1 MKKRILSLAAV
12 LVYAA
17 VSVFG
22 SSNVFAESNYTQRVA
37 LKTYQPAVGNLVYDD
52 DFNDVTITGTQHPFD
67 SNNPDCRTIT
77 SEYNVPTISKTDG
90 YNVNESSDDVAVS
103 LEKSAVVYL
112 PKTIKSNKLVVS
124 FDIYATEVKGLGYR
138 FVNKSRIDISNKK
151 MAFYFNTWSTGA
163 EFVFEGIKFKDFG
176 KAALEALLN
185 RWVNNTLVYER
196 VLNSDGTGYDVY
208 LRECYLDGVRYDTST
223 LAATTDIDWWT
234 DDPNT
239 NNFYIETI
247 NAGRYLDNVLVY
259 APAVNE
265 EEIQTTQVAV
275 PSYLPKVGTLVIDE
289 SFESSTVSGSTVTNN
304 YQYGFKDFAKGTTES
319 GVEYGLM
326 TSEDKTYGVFNQ
338 YEKPASKITGPVY
351 SDKFVVSFDVKASA
365 KQGFNIYFGGNTST
379 LALRLWFDT
388 YDDSHWKLHLY
399 DINDSWNDRFTESPY
414 IVLKDTFVKVSVVC
428 QKVNVDGVDKA
439 ILSEAYVDGTK
450 LSLVSNTNTKYL
462 TTNWFST
469 ASGSSPVAIGNFGV
483 AGYAL
488 DNVIA
493 YAPLKFEAKNAEIS
507 SDGSSAE
514 ITFSDTIGNIGSATV
529 IAVDALRNVVNS
541 QLSVAGNKLTATF
554 EQPVNV
560 NNKVYTLSVS
570 GVKNTGGEIAPDYTK
585 VYGTGVA
592 GFDLEKQ
599 EVYISNNLNVAI
611 NGELIIAAY
620 DGNQLLGISTAP
632 VNNVAVDTVATI
644 SNGSI
649 PVTTTTPT
657 LYKLLIWDSFDNAM
671 PYCHSLE
678 YPMQ

>member
-52 DFNDVTITGTQHPFD
+52 DFNDVLVTGAMHEFD
-67 SNNPDCRTIT
+67 SNSPDCRTT
-77 SEYNVPTISKTDG
+77 QSDYNVSTITKADG
-90 YNVNESSDDVAVS
+90 CKVDDASDNTAVS
-103 LEKSAVVYL
+103 LEKSTVVYL

-124 FDIYATEVKGLGYR
+124 FDIYATEAKSLSYR
-138 FVNKSRIDISNKK
+138 LVNKGKLDN
-151 MAFYFNTWSTGA
+151 MAFYFNTWSSGMELSFSTNS
-163 EFVFEGIKFKDFG
+163 KFKSSYSSAEVA
-176 KAALEALLN
+176 KLLN
-185 RWVNNTLVYER
+185 HWVNNTLVFER

-208 LRECYLDGVRYDTST
+208 LRELYLDGVKYDTSALT
-223 LAATTDIDWWT
+223 AATDIDWWT
-234 DDPNT
+234 VVPNT
-239 NNFYIETI
+239 NNFYIEAMNNST
-247 NAGRYLDNVLVY
+247 YLDNVLVY

-265 EEIQTTQVAV
+265 EEIHQVAV
-275 PSYLPKVGTLVIDE
+275 PSYLPKVGTLVLDDT
-289 SFESSTVSGSTVTNN
+289 FESSYTSGTKVNSSYT
-304 YQYGFKDFAKGTTES
+304 YGIKEFDAGTTTS
-319 GVEYGLM
+319 GIEYGLM
-326 TSEDKTYGVFNQ
+326 NSGNSKYGAFNAWTYAYPNV
-338 YEKPASKITGPVY
+338 TGSVV
-351 SDKFVVSFDVKASA
+351 SDKFVVSFDFKCPADVHQK
-365 KQGFNIYFGGNTST
+365 GFNICFGGKT
-379 LALRLWFDT
+379 LALRLYFENDA
-388 YDDSHWKLHLY
+388 DSKKWKLTL
-399 DINDSWNDRFTESPY
+399 IRSGTASEKFADSFTISKDEFTN
-414 IVLKDTFVKVSVVC
+414 IGVVFQKVKDT
-428 QKVNVDGVDKA
+428 NGADKA
-439 ILSEAYVDGTK
+439 ILSEAYVNGKKLDLISGTD
-450 LSLVSNTNTKYL
+450 TKYL
-462 TTNWFST
+462 ATNWFST
-469 ASGSSPVAIGNFGV
+469 SSGSYPVAIGNFGV
-483 AGYAL
+483 AGFAL

-514 ITFSDTIGNIGSATV
+514 ITFSDTIGNIDGATV
-529 IAVDALRNVVNS
+529 NAKDALGNTVSS
-541 QLSVAGNKLTATF
+541 QLSADGNKLTATF
-554 EQPVNV
+554 PQLVNV
-560 NNKVYTLSVS
+560 NDKVYTLIVS
-570 GVKNTGGEIAPDYTK
+570 GVKNTRGDIAPDYTK

-599 EVYISNNLNVAI
+599 EVYISNNLNVPI
-611 NGELIIAAY
+611 NGDLIIAAY

-678 YPMQ
+678 YPMQVN